1 MATLAREALEN
12 DAGRALIERGSVGTA
27 AEQPAL
33 VADALNA
40 YVKTLGGEALRDR
53 VDAAA
58 LPEILHALA
67 GGAFDGFRS
76 ALETIV
82 AAVEGSS
89 LMGNCDPRT
98 AVKSLARMRAKVQ
111 EYRAEQGQ
119 QRWPACA
126 RVQDPLRA
134 TVLCSSAAVMLQALR
149 HLEAP
154 PFELLRL
161 KNNLA
166 SEEKPFNLLAVLEFA
181 PRDAEVP
188 LVVEVQLL
196 FDHLLP
202 LFAHT
207 HVLYSVYRARS
218 FGSRNA
224 ATSTSGVAGKREPPR
239 RVVDIEAL
247 VDDSEDDDPVTVV
260 VGGVDDAA
268 AGDGV
273 ECGACGL
280 FEQAVVDAPAHF
292 PDTDEPRLQV

>member
-12 DAGRALIERGSVGTA
+12 DSGRALIERGSVGTA

-33 VADALNA
+33 VAALNA

-67 GGAFDGFRS
+67 GGAFASFRS

-98 AVKSLARMRAKVQ
+98 AVKSLTRMRAKAQ
-111 EYRAEQGQ
+111 
-119 QRWPACA
+119 
-126 RVQDPLRA
+126 
-134 TVLCSSAAVMLQALR
+134 
-149 HLEAP
+149 

-181 PRDAEVP
+181 PRDAEV
-188 LVVEVQLL
+188 LSSSRCSCSSTTCSRSSR
-196 FDHLLP
+196 
-202 LFAHT
+202 T

-224 ATSTSGVAGKREPPR
+224 ASTSGVAGKWVPSR
-239 RVVDIEAL
+239 RTVDIEAL
-247 VDDSEDDDPVTVV
+247 VDDSEDDDPVAVV
-260 VGGVDDAA
+260 VGGVDGAA
-268 AGDGV
+268 TA
-273 ECGACGL
+273 
-280 FEQAVVDAPAHF
+280 
-292 PDTDEPRLQV
+292 DEPRLQV